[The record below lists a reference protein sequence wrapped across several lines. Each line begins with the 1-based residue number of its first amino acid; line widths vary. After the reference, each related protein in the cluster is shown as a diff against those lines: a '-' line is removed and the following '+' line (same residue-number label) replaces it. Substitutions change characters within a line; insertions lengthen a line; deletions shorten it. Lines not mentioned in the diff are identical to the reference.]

1 MADDNALTP
10 TETKSMIPFLDKYLG
25 RFVSKKL
32 MVLAIGCFFLYLG
45 RLTGEQWMW
54 VAMIYIGGQSVIDAT
69 LSWKNG
75 RRM

>member
-1 MADDNALTP
+1 MGEDNTLT
-10 TETKSMIPFLDKYLG
+10 PFLDKYVG

-32 MVLAIGCFFLYLG
+32 TVLAIACFFLYLG

-54 VAMIYIGGQSVIDAT
+54 VATIYIGGQSVIDAT

-75 RRM
+75 RRT